1 MITLLAR
8 WLIPDREN
16 TADPAVRRAYGTL
29 CGAVGIALNLLLAA
43 GKFIAGALAGSI
55 AVTADAFN
63 NLSDAGS
70 SLITLL
76 GFRLAGRRAD
86 AGHPYG
92 HGRLE
97 YVSGLAVAVVIIL
110 MAFELGKSAVEKIL
124 APEPVG
130 GGWLP
135 AAILAAAIAV
145 KLYMFCYNRA
155 VAKRIGSVAMRA
167 AAADS
172 LSDCIATA
180 VVLLSMG
187 VSRLFAVS
195 IDGWAGL
202 AVALFILW
210 TGIGA
215 ARDTLSP
222 LLGQAPSPEFVREVT
237 DAVLA
242 HPEVLGIHD
251 LIVHDYGP
259 GRQIISL
266 HAEVDGK
273 KDVFVT
279 HDAIDNIERE
289 LRARF
294 GCVATIH
301 MDPIETD
308 NAAVDALRAQIAAL
322 AKELDPAVTIHDFRV
337 VPGPSHTNAIFDAV
351 IPRHLGLSDDE
362 AAERLRA
369 LVAERIPGCCAVVT
383 VDEDFT

>member
-8 WLIPDREN
+8 WFIPNREN

-29 CGAVGIALNLLLAA
+29 CGAVGIVLNLLLAA
-43 GKFIAGALAGSI
+43 GKFLAGTLAGSI

-110 MAFELGKSAVEKIL
+110 MAFELGKSAVGKIL
-124 APEPVG
+124 APEPVS

-135 AAILAAAIAV
+135 AAILAAAIGV

-155 VAKRIGSVAMRA
+155 VAKRIGSAAMRA

-187 VSRLFAVS
+187 VSRLFAVN

-237 DAVLA
+237 DTVLA

-273 KDVFVT
+273 KDIFAT

-289 LRARF
+289 LRAR
-294 GCVATIH
+294 CARK
-301 MDPIETD
+301 
-308 NAAVDALRAQIAAL
+308 NARSRRDHPRFPRRARAEPHEPHLRRRHPPPSRSQRRRGRGGTARPCCRAAPRL
-322 AKELDPAVTIHDFRV
+322 LRRCDRGRGFYLKKHPLLFRRT
-337 VPGPSHTNAIFDAV
+337 PP
-351 IPRHLGLSDDE
+351 
-362 AAERLRA
+362 
-369 LVAERIPGCCAVVT
+369 
-383 VDEDFT
+383 